1 MKLVSWTYTKRYNIK
16 AVYERFPH
24 SNVIFR
30 LIHTYY
36 FIYIVN
42 WSEKDPPVT
51 KTDLERMELLL
62 NDELGTGQFYRNRRS
77 RKQGGPIRMKKAMI
91 IANPSS
97 GKEEAE
103 EHIDQIKGQLEKS
116 GYDVETRL
124 TEGEGDAVRFAKEA
138 CERKLD
144 AVIAM
149 GGDGTMN
156 ETVNG
161 LAEQPHRPVM
171 GVIPLGTVNDFARAL
186 NIPLEPKEAIA
197 SLGQNTRPADIGKI
211 NDRYF
216 LNILAIGGIAE
227 ATGEVTSKQKTTL
240 GALAYLVEGLK
251 TLKEKT
257 PFHLTVE
264 ADDRV
269 YEEKSLLFLAALTNS
284 VGGFEKLA
292 PDAEA
297 ADGFFHCFIVQ
308 DVGLPKLLRIG
319 ANLLKGDFQEDPD
332 VLYFRTRKASIR
344 STMELT
350 ANVDGDLGD
359 PVPFDLE
366 VLKGHINVFIP

>member
-1 MKLVSWTYTKRYNIK
+1 MNLVSWTYTKRYNIK
-16 AVYERFPH
+16 AVFDRFPN

-30 LIHTYY
+30 FIHTYY

-42 WSEKDPPVT
+42 WSDRDPPVE
-51 KTDLERMELLL
+51 KVDLEQMELLL
-62 NDELGTGQFYRNRRS
+62 NDELGTGRFYRNRRS
-77 RKQGGPIRMKKAMI
+77 RSQGGTKRMKQAMI

-103 EHIDQIKGQLEKS
+103 THIDQIKEQLQQK
-116 GYDVETRL
+116 GFKVETRL
-124 TEGEGDAVRFAKEA
+124 TEGPGDATRFAKEA
-138 CERKLD
+138 CDQKLD

-161 LAEQPHRPVM
+161 LAEQPHRPAM
-171 GVIPLGTVNDFARAL
+171 GVVPLGTVNDFARAL
-186 NIPLEPKEAIA
+186 NIPLEPEEAIA
-197 SLGQNTRPADIGKI
+197 VLGGSTKPADVAKI
-211 NDRYF
+211 NDHYF

-227 ATGEVTSKQKTTL
+227 ATGEVTSAQKTTL
-240 GALAYLVEGLK
+240 GPLAYLVEGLK

-257 PFHLTVE
+257 PFPITIE
-264 ADDRV
+264 ADDHV
-269 YEEKSLLFLAALTNS
+269 YEEEALIFLAALTNS

-297 ADGFFHCFIVQ
+297 ADGFFHCFIVK
-308 DVGLPKLLRIG
+308 DVALPKLLRIG
-319 ANLLKGDFQEDPD
+319 TNLLKGDFQEDPD
-332 VLYFRTRKASIR
+332 VLYFRTKKAKVRSSI
-344 STMELT
+344 ELT
-350 ANVDGDLGD
+350 ANVDGDLDD

-366 VLKGHINVFIP
+366 VLKAHINVFA

>member
-16 AVYERFPH
+16 AVFDRFPH

-30 LIHTYY
+30 LIHKYY
-36 FIYIVN
+36 FIRIVN
-42 WSEKDPPVT
+42 WSEKDPPVQT
-51 KTDLERMELLL
+51 TDLERMELLL
-62 NDELGTGQFYRNRRS
+62 NDELGTGPFYQNRRS
-77 RKQGGPIRMKKAMI
+77 RHEGGLTRMKKAMI

-97 GKEEAE
+97 GKEEAKK
-103 EHIDQIKGQLEKS
+103 HIDQIKAQLERS
-116 GYDVETRL
+116 GYETETRL
-124 TEGEGDAVRFAKEA
+124 TEGEGDARRFAEEA

-144 AVIAM
+144 AIIAM

-156 ETVNG
+156 EIVNG
-161 LAEQPHRPVM
+161 LAGWPHRPVM

-186 NIPLEPKEAIA
+186 NIPLEPEEAIA
-197 SLGQNTRPADIGKI
+197 SLAQNTRPADIGKI

-257 PFHLTVE
+257 PFSLTVE
-264 ADDRV
+264 ADDRI
-269 YEEKSLLFLAALTNS
+269 YEEEALLFLAALTNS

-292 PDAEA
+292 PNAEA
-297 ADGFFHCFIVQ
+297 ADGFLHCFIVKN
-308 DVGLPKLLRIG
+308 VGLPKLLRIG

-332 VLYFRTRKASIR
+332 VLYFRTKKANVR
-344 STMELT
+344 SAMELT